1 MPEILYMNK
10 KLFVLTILF
19 ITIFTGCCCIKNNGK
34 NGNLSSATLYDGKI
48 DRLSPFGVFCDSES
62 KNGRLNLDS
71 AVELGNKK
79 ARLILRWDFVEP
91 KKGKF
96 NFTLPDRVI
105 DMHIQAGISPL
116 ITVECISLWGTR
128 TKVNNIKNFTAS
140 PPLDMADY
148 ENFLNTVVSRY
159 KGKVQYWQIGNEIF
173 DKSLMPPVFWDGTKE
188 EYIELLIHSYNTIK
202 KADPEAKV
210 VMAGFAHE
218 LFNKILYNKPPG
230 LVEKEKVRDFFEYLM
245 DKGNKYC
252 DAVDFHQY
260 YEPDRVYAMVNLL
273 KETMKKYGF
282 KKDII
287 NTESGDFDIRLFG
300 EYLLYGDNHI
310 PVISE
315 LLEIPEITDKV
326 KSTMKGGVQRQEF
339 IDFAKFL
346 KKNEKGRIIIERYQS
361 ENLLKRIS
369 LTLSLGVKE
378 IYWASIKDSNTPI
391 DWYWTIMSLC
401 DESGRKKPHFYTYK
415 LTIRKLEHFTKAEEI
430 AFTTP
435 VKVIKFTF
443 RDKGPVFI
451 IWNDEGDKKIDFS
464 GHVSSSNIKIT
475 HIITEQNET
484 DKDAKI
490 EILPADS
497 IQVNKRPIFLEEVD
511 K

>member
-1 MPEILYMNK
+1 MNK
-10 KLFVLTILF
+10 RLFVLTILF

-34 NGNLSSATLYDGKI
+34 NGNLSSAPLYNGKI

-71 AVELGNKK
+71 AVELGSKK
-79 ARLILRWDFVEP
+79 GRLILRWDFVEP

-105 DMHIQAGISPL
+105 DMHLQAGISLL
-116 ITVECISLWGTR
+116 ITVDCISPWGTR
-128 TKVNNIKNFTAS
+128 TRVNNIKNFTAS
-140 PPLDMADY
+140 PPLNIIDY
-148 ENFLNTVVSRY
+148 ENFLKTVVSRY

-173 DKSLMPPVFWDGTKE
+173 DNRLLPPVFWDGTKE
-188 EYIELLIHSYNTIK
+188 EYIELLIHSYKTIK

-210 VMAGFAHE
+210 VMGGFAHE

-230 LVEKEKVRDFFEYLM
+230 LVEQKKVRDFFEYLI

-260 YEPDRVYAMVNLL
+260 YEPDRVYGMLNLL
-273 KETMKKYGF
+273 KETMKKYGC

-300 EYLLYGDNHI
+300 EHILYPDKPV
-310 PVISE
+310 PVIAE
-315 LLEIPEITDKV
+315 LLEIPGIMDKV

-339 IDFAKFL
+339 TDFANFL
-346 KKNEKGRIIIERYQS
+346 KKNERARIIIERYQS

-369 LTLSLGVKE
+369 ISLSLGVKE
-378 IYWASIKDSNTPI
+378 IYWASIKDSDTPI

-415 LTIRKLEHFTKAEEI
+415 LTIKKLEHFTKAEEI
-430 AFTTP
+430 NFTYS

-443 RDKGPVFI
+443 RDKGPIFV
-451 IWNDEGDKKIDFS
+451 IWNEKDDKKIDFS
-464 GHVSSSNIKIT
+464 RQVSTSDVKIT
-475 HIITEQNET
+475 HIVTEQNET
-484 DKDAKI
+484 DKDVKI
-490 EILPADS
+490 EIVPTNS
-497 IQVNKRPIFLEEVD
+497 IQVNKTPIFLEEVD
-511 K
+511 R